1 MLSKFSTVIQNAVDA
16 LAPPAS
22 LLEDFTYHWKMVM
35 KFYVKRDAVNR
46 TVIESTNIPSHLEQ
60 LLQILLKEEEEE
72 SRDSGTTGPCLEYFL
87 QHNLLNLMAT
97 LACTD
102 CPPGMRQYTLF
113 FIRKLITQLKHPI
126 LPHVNVYVP
135 IQRLVTLCIGKRAS
149 PTESAEIQF
158 LCALCG
164 LICKNPQLASIFSSQ
179 QATEERWSTSSDQ
192 GSATYEG
199 ASPTVSEHTATTETV
214 PHTMCHYMTSHNTL
228 PCFDS
233 ESCSCAE
240 ACNSSVRDVK
250 QEKESVQTVDMGTTM
265 EPPTCNSPESCDS
278 TASPTS
284 SLPTQSGR
292 SSAASGKVEKFHLLE
307 AVLSFIHSADS
318 RVVVKACEGLMVMAS
333 LPSDALARSMVC
345 HSDLCTVLANRL
357 NILFAAIPPDIDPND
372 LDDMQVNWGLDSPV
386 WTENSQFP
394 GCRQVAA
401 FLAWLD
407 YCDQFVRESHPIIGT
422 ALAGSIRSEFL
433 ERVLGPALL
442 QPCDY
447 NEVIITAFISKCLK
461 KVSAPALLTEFL
473 YWLVG
478 ESREPELP
486 GLSTCPTRQHLLNNC
501 FHGQDE
507 VSLETLRL
515 FEVLLEKPHEHV
527 LHCLVLVYL
536 TARSYYDSSASDS
549 LIASWSDEE
558 DERERQRDSPLLDF
572 SPGSSPVS
580 RTLAPSN
587 INKVINSFLFLLPE
601 HLHSTSD
608 PEESG
613 YEQYVQDAD
622 RQYQACIAR
631 CACYAWPSE
640 ATFPEPAEYDDTGS
654 SDSRPEADHG
664 HQFYEGPFLRMLFTR
679 LVRLPYQPYEINLQ
693 LTGLVSRLAMLPHP
707 YLHEYLINPLLPL
720 RSEATSL
727 FSVLQL
733 VAEELVIQV
742 PAMKNYRRLLYSTR
756 QKLLGDGSDMQ
767 EESSSLLESMVVL
780 EEFCKELAAIA
791 FVKYHHSS

>member
-1 MLSKFSTVIQNAVDA
+1 MLSKFSTVIQHAVEA

-35 KFYVKRDAVNR
+35 KFYVKRDAVSK
-46 TVIESTNIPSHLEQ
+46 TVIESTNIPSHMDQ
-60 LLQILLKEEEEE
+60 LLKILLEEEEVSHE
-72 SRDSGTTGPCLEYFL
+72 SGTTGPCLEYLL
-87 QHNLLNLMAT
+87 QHNLLNLLAT

-102 CPPGMRQYTLF
+102 CPPGMRQFTLC
-113 FIRKLITQLKHPI
+113 FIRKLITQLKHPV
-126 LPHVNVYVP
+126 LPHVSVYGP
-135 IQRLVTLCIGKRAS
+135 IQRLVSLCNGRLAS
-149 PTESAEIQF
+149 PTESVEVQF

-179 QATEERWSTSSDQ
+179 QATEERSNASSDERSTS
-192 GSATYEG
+192 YKG
-199 ASPTVSEHTATTETV
+199 ARPTVSEHMATTETV
-214 PHTMCHYMTSHNTL
+214 PHSVCHCMTSHSTS
-228 PCFDS
+228 PCFNSD
-233 ESCSCAE
+233 SCSCAE
-240 ACNSSVRDVK
+240 ACESSVKDVVK
-250 QEKESVQTVDMGTTM
+250 EKESAQTADMDNTVV
-265 EPPTCNSPESCDS
+265 PPTCNSLEACDL
-278 TASPTS
+278 TASPTTS
-284 SLPTQSGR
+284 SPAQSGR
-292 SSAASGKVEKFHLLE
+292 SSTASGKVEKFLLLE

-333 LPSDALARSMVC
+333 LPSDVFARSVVC
-345 HSDLCTVLANRL
+345 HSDLCTVLANKL
-357 NILFAAIPPDIDPND
+357 NVLFAAVPPDIDPND
-372 LDDMQVNWGLDSPV
+372 LDDLQVNWGLDSPV
-386 WTENSQFP
+386 WTESSLFP

-422 ALAGSIRSEFL
+422 ALAGSIRLGFL

-442 QPCDY
+442 QPGDS
-447 NEVIITAFISKCLK
+447 NQVLITAFISKCLK

-478 ESREPELP
+478 ENREPELP

-501 FHGQDE
+501 FHEQDE

-527 LHCLVLVYL
+527 LHCLVLAYL

-549 LIASWSDEE
+549 LITSWSDEE

-572 SPGSSPVS
+572 SPGSSPIS

-587 INKVINSFLFLLPE
+587 INKVINSFLFLLPQQM
-601 HLHSTSD
+601 HSTSD

-613 YEQYVQDAD
+613 YEQYVQDSD
-622 RQYQACIAR
+622 RQYQVCIAR

-640 ATFPEPAEYDDTGS
+640 ATFPEPSECDDSGS

-693 LTGLVSRLAMLPHP
+693 LTGLISRLAMLPHP
-707 YLHEYLINPLLPL
+707 YLHEYLLNPLLPL
-720 RSEATSL
+720 RSEANAL

-733 VAEELVIQV
+733 VAQELVSQIPTV
-742 PAMKNYRRLLYSTR
+742 KNYRHLLYSTR
-756 QKLLGDGSDMQ
+756 QKLLGDGSDVQ
-767 EESSSLLESMVVL
+767 EEGNSLLESMVVL